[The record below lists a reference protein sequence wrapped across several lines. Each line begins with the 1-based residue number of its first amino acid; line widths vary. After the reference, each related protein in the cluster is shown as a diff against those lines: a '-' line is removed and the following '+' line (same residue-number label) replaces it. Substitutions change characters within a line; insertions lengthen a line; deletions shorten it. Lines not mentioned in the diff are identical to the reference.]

1 LSFPD
6 PEEEATLA
14 AAAGEV
20 ALAVEDMEGQEVSVS
35 LAAVAV
41 AVFVAA
47 TAVCVAGAEELS
59 RDKRDVL
66 PPPTPTA
73 GTLPSSVPAPVAA
86 ARRGR
91 LKVIG
96 SRPGP
101 TT

>member
-1 LSFPD
+1 
-6 PEEEATLA
+6 
-14 AAAGEV
+14 
-20 ALAVEDMEGQEVSVS
+20 MSVS
-35 LAAVAV
+35 LAAVAL

-47 TAVCVAGAEELS
+47 TAVCVTWAEELS

-73 GTLPSSVPAPVAA
+73 GTLPSSEPEPVAA
-86 ARRGR
+86 AFRGR
-91 LKVIG
+91 MTVMG